1 MTDAPILLE
10 GLEERWYEL
19 RGARIRSF
27 EGGQGPPLL
36 LVHGFGGAAWNFSEL
51 APLLPG
57 RRLIVPDLPGHGAS
71 DPLPVPTL
79 AGFADL
85 LAATLDGPTD
95 VLGHSMGG
103 VVALRLAERHPALV
117 RRLVLAAAAG
127 ISSSTR
133 VAEITLALAGIVQ
146 PAKLAGRRVGRVA
159 RSRRLRR
166 LVFGGFE
173 VANADLLTE
182 RAVYGFL
189 LGPTMHTDAIGAGLA
204 LAADDPREDLDRVRC
219 PVLVLWGARDRQVPL
234 DDGFEYARRLRAPLR
249 VIADCGHLLVGER
262 PDVCAR
268 AVLEF
273 TSANLSG
280 VSGCGAAW

>member
-1 MTDAPILLE
+1 VTCAPILPVWLDERRLE
-10 GLEERWYEL
+10 H
-19 RGARIRSF
+19 RGARIRWF
-27 EGGQGPPLL
+27 EGGDGPPLL

-51 APLLPG
+51 APLLVG

-71 DPLPVPTL
+71 SPLPAPSL

-85 LAATLDGPTD
+85 VAAILAEPVD
-95 VLGHSMGG
+95 VVGHSLGG
-103 VVALRLAERHPALV
+103 VVSLRLAERHPTLV

-133 VAEITLALAGIVQ
+133 LAEITIALAGIVQ
-146 PAKLAGRRVGRVA
+146 PGRIVGRRVGLVA
-159 RSRRLRR
+159 RSPRLRK

-173 VANADLLTE
+173 VSNPDLLTE
-182 RAVYGFL
+182 RAVRGFL
-189 LGPTMHTDAIGAGLA
+189 RGPTMHTDVIGAGLA

-234 DDGFEYARRLRAPLR
+234 ADGFEYARRLRAPLR
-249 VIADCGHLLVGER
+249 VIADCGHLLIGER

-268 AVLEF
+268 AVLAF
-273 TSANLSG
+273 TDSR
-280 VSGCGAAW
+280 